1 MASWYHLYVKGPSGL
16 IKDQWYAVASSCDTT
31 TCTVASPTLE
41 SGDHIWWV
49 QTYNSVGYGPWKSA
63 TFKVSP

>member
-1 MASWYHLYVKGPSGL
+1 MAWSRISG
-16 IKDQWYAVASSCDTT
+16 IQASSVCDAT
-31 TCTVASPTLE
+31 TCSVVSPTLT

-49 QTYNSVGYGPWKSA
+49 QTYNSAGYGPWKSA